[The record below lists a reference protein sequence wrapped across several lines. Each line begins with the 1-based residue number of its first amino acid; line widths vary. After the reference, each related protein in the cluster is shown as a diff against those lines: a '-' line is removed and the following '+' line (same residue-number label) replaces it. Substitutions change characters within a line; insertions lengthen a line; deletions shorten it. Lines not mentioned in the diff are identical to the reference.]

1 MGGVAIQID
10 SQNSTWQSAP
20 DASPRQ
26 LYACL
31 RKSLGGMALDIELQL
46 GAGITI
52 IFGASGAGKTTL
64 LDCLAGL
71 TTPDEGRVILGDRV
85 LFDSE
90 QRNTVPTE
98 RRRAGYLFQDLALF
112 PHLTAE
118 QNVQFGLAHLPKPER
133 SARARQMLKT
143 FRVDHV
149 MSRKPGQL
157 SGGER
162 QRVALARTL
171 VTEPEFLLLD
181 EPLTGLDAPTKRSLI
196 EDLRSWNAR
205 QRIPILYVT
214 HDRPEVY
221 ALGERVIVLEQGKVV
236 AEGTPHSVLQTP
248 EHESVAQLAGFENVF
263 DARVS
268 ALHPQQGTMTCQI
281 LPRLQDASTV
291 LSDVFSAQPP
301 APIQLEVPLISAE
314 RGARL
319 RVGIRAGDILIAT
332 DRPQNISA
340 RNIVP
345 ARLESLARRDAMF
358 SVQAVLVGSESLP
371 IRMEIHLTPGAVDS
385 LGLGEGSSVWL
396 VVKTHSC
403 LVLKP
408 LR

>member
-1 MGGVAIQID
+1 
-10 SQNSTWQSAP
+10 
-20 DASPRQ
+20 
-26 LYACL
+26 
-31 RKSLGGMALDIELQL
+31 
-46 GAGITI
+46 
-52 IFGASGAGKTTL
+52 
-64 LDCLAGL
+64 
-71 TTPDEGRVILGDRV
+71 
-85 LFDSE
+85 
-90 QRNTVPTE
+90 
-98 RRRAGYLFQDLALF
+98 
-112 PHLTAE
+112 
-118 QNVQFGLAHLPKPER
+118 
-133 SARARQMLKT
+133 
-143 FRVDHV
+143 
-149 MSRKPGQL
+149 
-157 SGGER
+157 
-162 QRVALARTL
+162 
-171 VTEPEFLLLD
+171 
-181 EPLTGLDAPTKRSLI
+181 
-196 EDLRSWNAR
+196 
-205 QRIPILYVT
+205 
-214 HDRPEVY
+214 
-221 ALGERVIVLEQGKVV
+221 
-236 AEGTPHSVLQTP
+236 
-248 EHESVAQLAGFENVF
+248 
-263 DARVS
+263 
-268 ALHPQQGTMTCQI
+268 MTCQI

-301 APIQLEVPLISAE
+301 PPIQLEVPLISAE